1 MKVSNRARTPAI
13 CSISRSSELVVHEV
27 GGVYAMA
34 YAAFMASWVAEMD
47 TRPRDPEAATV
58 ALMELVLALFAF
70 ILGASLCCVPGC

>member
-1 MKVSNRARTPAI
+1 
-13 CSISRSSELVVHEV
+13 
-27 GGVYAMA
+27 MA